1 MKRTWD
7 DDREIE
13 NLAMANCAI
22 LLNRAGGSGSGSGS
36 GKVFHCKTCNK
47 HFSSF
52 QALGGHRT
60 SHKKVRPRV
69 DYSPPKAR
77 THECSICGMEFEL
90 GQALGGHMRRHRE
103 TQPEKSVPAKE
114 TVVNE
119 VVDGGGRKGLCMDLN
134 LTPFQNEL
142 KIWSRNAGTAG
153 IAI

>member
-22 LLNRAGGSGSGSGS
+22 LLNRSGGS
-36 GKVFHCKTCNK
+36 GKVFHCKTCNRQ
-47 HFSSF
+47 FSSF

-60 SHKKVRPRV
+60 SHKKVKPRV
-69 DYSPPKAR
+69 YELPPKAK
-77 THECSICGMEFEL
+77 HECSICGMEFEI
-90 GQALGGHMRRHRE
+90 GQALGGHMRRHRDY
-103 TQPEKSVPAKE
+103 QPEKSVPAKE
-114 TVVNE
+114 TVANE
-119 VVDGGGRKGLCMDLN
+119 AVDGGGRRGLCMDLN

-142 KIWSRNAGTAG
+142 KMWSRGASTAG